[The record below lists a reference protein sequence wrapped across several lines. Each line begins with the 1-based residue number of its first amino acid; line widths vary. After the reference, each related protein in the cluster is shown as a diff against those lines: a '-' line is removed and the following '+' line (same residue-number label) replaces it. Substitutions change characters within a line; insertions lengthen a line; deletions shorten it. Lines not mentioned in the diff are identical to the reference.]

1 MEQIL
6 ILMPW
11 IWGVIVVTTTLI
23 TLFTKDIDAVWFAIS
38 ATISLVFALFNIPIE
53 FQLSSF
59 VLVTIGLLFT
69 IGRYVKKYIMTKNIP
84 MNSNSLI
91 GKEILILE
99 TVNEFEKG
107 SGVINDIVWTVSC
120 QAGTTIE
127 KGKHAIIMAIDE
139 NELVVTNKT
148 LNKKRVN

>member
-6 ILMPW
+6 FLMPW
-11 IWGVIVVTTTLI
+11 IWGVIVVATALI
-23 TLFTKDIDAVWFAIS
+23 TLLTKDIDAAWFAIS
-38 ATISLVFALFNIPIE
+38 SAISLVFALFNIPIE
-53 FQLSSF
+53 IQLSSF
-59 VLVTIGLLFT
+59 VLITIVLLFT
-69 IGRYVKKYIMTKNIP
+69 IGRYIKKYIMTKNIP
-84 MNSNSLI
+84 TNSDSLI

-127 KGKHAIIMAIDE
+127 KGKHAIIMAMDE

-148 LNKKRVN
+148 LN